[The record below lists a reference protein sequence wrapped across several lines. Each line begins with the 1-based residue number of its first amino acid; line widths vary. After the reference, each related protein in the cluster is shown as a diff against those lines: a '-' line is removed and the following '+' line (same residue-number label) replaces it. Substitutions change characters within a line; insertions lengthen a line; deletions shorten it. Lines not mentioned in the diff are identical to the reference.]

1 MKFGIY
7 LPNYGAE
14 ISAQNLSELAH
25 TAEKTGWDGFFVWDH
40 ILVSKT
46 LDVPMVDPW
55 VTLAAMAVATQ
66 RIRIGTTVTPIARRR
81 PWKLARET
89 VSLDHLSNGRL
100 TLTVG
105 LGEPPEAEFAHF
117 GEDPNAKVRA
127 GKLDEGL
134 EILTGLWSRK
144 PFSFEGQ
151 HYQIKKTTFLPPA
164 LQTPRI
170 PIWVGGFWPNKPP
183 FRRAARWDGVFP
195 LMSGKGMEPED
206 VTEILTFINKY
217 RESDQPFD
225 VVLAGTTLTKSK
237 IKQKEIISSFAE
249 VGMTWWLESMYSV
262 RNSHEKV
269 MGRIKQGPPDV

>member
-1 MKFGIY
+1 MNYGIY

-14 ISAQNLSELAH
+14 TSAQNLADLAN
-25 TAEKTGWDGFFVWDH
+25 TAEQVGWDGFFIWDH

-46 LDVPMVDPW
+46 LNVPMVDPW
-55 VTLAAMAVATQ
+55 VALAAMAVATD

-105 LGEPPEAEFAHF
+105 LGEPPDAEFAHF

-127 GKLDEGL
+127 KKLDEGL
-134 EILTGLWSRK
+134 DILTSLWRGK
-144 PFSFEGQ
+144 PFSYEGQ
-151 HYQIKKTTFLPPA
+151 YYQIKETTFLPPA

-183 FRRAARWDGVFP
+183 FRRAARWDGAFP
-195 LMSGKGMEPED
+195 LVAGRAMMPED

-217 RESDQPFD
+217 REGDQPFD
-225 VVLAGTTLTKSK
+225 IVLAGTTLKKSK
-237 IKQKEIISSFAE
+237 TNQKEIITSFAE

-269 MGRIKQGPPDV
+269 MARIKQGPPYV

>member
-1 MKFGIY
+1 MKYGIY

-14 ISAQNLSELAH
+14 VSAQNLAELTF
-25 TAEKTGWDGFFVWDH
+25 TAEEAGWDGFFIWDH

-55 VTLAAMAVATQ
+55 VALAAMAVTTE
-66 RIRIGTTVTPIARRR
+66 RIRIGTTVTPVARRR

-100 TLTVG
+100 TLTIG

-117 GEDPNAKVRA
+117 GEDPDAKTRA
-127 GKLDEGL
+127 RKLDEGL
-134 EILTGLWSRK
+134 EILTGLWSGK
-144 PFSFEGQ
+144 PFGFRGQ
-151 HYQIKKTTFLPPA
+151 HFQIKETVFLPPT
-164 LQTPRI
+164 LQKPRI

-195 LMSGKGMEPED
+195 LMSGKGLEPED
-206 VTEILTFINKY
+206 VTEILAYIHKY
-217 RESDQPFD
+217 REDDSPLDL
-225 VVLAGTTLTKSK
+225 VLAGTTLTMSK
-237 IKQKEIISSFAE
+237 IKQKETISSFSE

-262 RNSHEKV
+262 RNTHEKIIS
-269 MGRIKQGPPDV
+269 RIKQGPPDV